1 MLRSCTAILCNC
13 LAPVSPLWQGIG
25 VTSAPSPRR
34 IGGVDSKTRAQ
45 LLDAAE
51 LLLLEEGYA
60 AVTSRR
66 VAARAGLKPQLVHY
80 YFRTMDDLF
89 VEVFRRRAEENLDR
103 AERALAADG
112 SLRALWQLNA
122 DPRGARFNIEFVALA
137 NHRKAIRTEIAR
149 YAERYRAAQL
159 EAVTAALRTIG
170 VTDDEL
176 PPVVALLL
184 MTGVTQV
191 MALEDAL
198 GVTAGHETTTSFIA
212 RTIARVDPASP
223 DT

>member
-1 MLRSCTAILCNC
+1 
-13 LAPVSPLWQGIG
+13 
-25 VTSAPSPRR
+25 VTSTPSPRR
-34 IGGVDSKTRAQ
+34 IGATDSKTRAQ

-89 VEVFRRRAEENLDR
+89 VEGFRRRADENLAR
-103 AERALAADG
+103 AERALAAEG
-112 SLRALWQLNA
+112 SLRMLWELNA

-149 YAERYRAAQL
+149 YAERYRTAQL
-159 EAVTAALRTIG
+159 EAVTVALGDIG
-170 VTDDEL
+170 VTDDQL

-191 MALEDAL
+191 MALEEAL
-198 GVTAGHETTTSFIA
+198 GVTAGHETTRAFIA
-212 RTIARVDPASP
+212 RTITRANPTAAGS
-223 DT
+223 